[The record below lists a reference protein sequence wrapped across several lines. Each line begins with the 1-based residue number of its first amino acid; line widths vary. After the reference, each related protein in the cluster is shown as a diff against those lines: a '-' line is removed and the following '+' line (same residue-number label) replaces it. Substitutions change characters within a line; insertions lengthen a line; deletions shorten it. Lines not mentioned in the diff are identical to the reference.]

1 MNFLKNIINKFKK
14 KPKQYKVPM
23 YEKDGETFSG
33 WFMECTE
40 GDDSYKAHMKVYGKI
55 PDKIILD

>member
-1 MNFLKNIINKFKK
+1 MIKFIKNLFKK

-23 YEKDGETFSG
+23 YEKDGTTFSG

-40 GDDSYKAHMKVYGKI
+40 GDEIYKVHIKVYGKI